1 LNYPICP
8 PFKFLRVLLLH
19 GQPDFWGLA
28 KKIAGGVGVNP
39 LFVVLSQNK
48 PPIMMENHWEMI
60 TKCLAGEA
68 SPEEVHA
75 LREWRQQHPDHE
87 QLYQEVALIWHSKPA
102 AQDQFNSQA
111 AFRKLTARF
120 QREAL
125 LSAGPAQQRRTIGW
139 RTGMAATL
147 ALMLIASGVFYLQR
161 QQRPVVPQV
170 AWVQKQTQAKQR
182 LKLTLPDGS
191 RVWLNAN
198 SHLGYP
204 KDFAGANREVKLVG
218 EAYFEVAHRP
228 TQPFLVRAGAGGQA
242 PTVRVLG
249 TKFNL
254 NTTNDDGQVETVL
267 AEGKVAFEVPGQV
280 ANPLAPNE
288 LLAFDPQTQQMEKRQ
303 VDAIEYTGWK
313 DGNLVFRDEAM
324 RRVLRRLERFYG
336 VNIEVQNP
344 TLLRCRITANFNN
357 QPLAQVLDYL
367 KTLTQVEYQIAN
379 EQVKLRGGK
388 CK

>member
-1 LNYPICP
+1 
-8 PFKFLRVLLLH
+8 
-19 GQPDFWGLA
+19 
-28 KKIAGGVGVNP
+28 
-39 LFVVLSQNK
+39 
-48 PPIMMENHWEMI
+48 MMENQWEMI
-60 TKCLAGEA
+60 PRCLAGEA
-68 SPEEVHA
+68 TPEEVQA

-87 QLYQEVALIWHSKPA
+87 QLYQETALVWHSKPTV
-102 AQDQFNSQA
+102 QPQFGSQA
-111 AFRKLTARF
+111 AFQKLTTRL
-120 QREAL
+120 QREAP
-125 LSAGPAQQRRTIGW
+125 LSVASAPQRRSIGW
-139 RTGMAATL
+139 RLGMAAAL
-147 ALMLIASGVFYLQR
+147 ALVLISSGVLYFLR
-161 QQRPVVPQV
+161 QPPQAVPQM
-170 AWVQKQTQAKQR
+170 AWIRKQTQAKQR

-198 SHLGYP
+198 SRLEYP
-204 KDFAGANREVKLVG
+204 ETFAKTTREVNLVG

-254 NTTNDDGQVETVL
+254 NTTNDVGQVETVL
-267 AEGKVAFEVPGQV
+267 AEGQVAFEVPGQA

-288 LLAFDPQTQQMEKRQ
+288 LLAFDPQTQQMKKRQ
-303 VDAIEYTGWK
+303 VDVVEYTGWK

-357 QPLAQVLDYL
+357 QPLPQVLDYL
-367 KTLTQVEYQIAN
+367 KILTQVEYQIAN